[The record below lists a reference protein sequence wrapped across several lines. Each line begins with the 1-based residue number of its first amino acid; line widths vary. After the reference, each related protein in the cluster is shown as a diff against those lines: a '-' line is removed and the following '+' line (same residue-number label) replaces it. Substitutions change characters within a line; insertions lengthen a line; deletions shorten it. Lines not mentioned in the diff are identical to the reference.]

1 MPTLAEA
8 GVKDFNT
15 APWQGV
21 LAPAG
26 TPRLVVNYL
35 HTQIAAVLKTSEI
48 RERFALQGTDPV
60 GLGPKAFDEMIDHE
74 LVLNSKVIKAV
85 GMKGD

>member
-1 MPTLAEA
+1 VPTLAEA

-35 HTQIAAVLKTSEI
+35 HTQIA
-48 RERFALQGTDPV
+48 LQGTDPV

-74 LVLNSKVIKAV
+74 LALNSKVIKAV
-85 GMKGD
+85 GMRGD